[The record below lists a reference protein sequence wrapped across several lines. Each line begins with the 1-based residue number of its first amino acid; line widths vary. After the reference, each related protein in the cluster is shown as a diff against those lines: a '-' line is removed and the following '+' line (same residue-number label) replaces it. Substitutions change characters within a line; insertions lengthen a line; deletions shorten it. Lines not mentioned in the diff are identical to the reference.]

1 VTTLAFAAS
10 HGQERLWFADQV
22 SPDASPFVLVAGLEL
37 RGSLDADRLTEAIE
51 QVIELHEI
59 LRTTLVRRDHTLLQV
74 IHQTVPPAWK
84 PVVGRD
90 AARLGETTPARLA
103 RLDEQARSW
112 RPDLASGPLIRLTL
126 AELALDHW
134 VLHLAIHHTVA
145 DAVTLKLFL
154 QQVAAAYRGEQL
166 PAPRLQYAD
175 VSGWQR
181 ARSARGEF
189 AGDKAYWL
197 DRLHNL
203 PTVTWDVVP
212 RDDAHGAPG
221 VVYPG
226 EASGLNEALHRLATE
241 RQSPAQAVLLAA
253 VGTAVCLDLGL
264 SRVAVG
270 IPVDGRTRSDLRGL
284 LGFLVNSVTVPV
296 AVSPNEPFT
305 RVLDRVA
312 VEYVGALAHQELPF
326 DEVVRAVAPTRG
338 LTTSPVFHVIVTT
351 HAALLDGLDFPGVE
365 LIPRPVT
372 PPALPA
378 PLVVT
383 LPADDAKEPFTLSYD
398 YPLGRT
404 QAQRLAATVGALLLD
419 AVSGRAL
426 AISDLAARPSPEVQ
440 AQEKLRSPS
449 IVLQTPPAAL
459 VDLVARVLADAL
471 GRDRPLPADAHFF
484 QFGGHSLVA
493 IQALDDIAAELE
505 MEVPLALIFEHPVV
519 ADLAAA
525 LHAQTDLQRS
535 AIPRQPRVPHGR

>member
-1 VTTLAFAAS
+1 MTTLAFAAS

-51 QVIELHEI
+51 HVMERHEI
-59 LRTTLVRRDHTLLQV
+59 LRTTLVRREHTLLQV

-90 AARLGETTPARLA
+90 AGPPGETTPARLA
-103 RLDEQARSW
+103 RLDEQARTW
-112 RPDLASGPLIRLTL
+112 RPDLAAGPLIRLTL
-126 AELALDHW
+126 AELTLDHW

-145 DAVTLKLFL
+145 DAVTLRLFL

-181 ARSARGEF
+181 ARTARGEF
-189 AGDKAYWL
+189 DGDKAYWL
-197 DRLHNL
+197 DRLQEL
-203 PTVTWDVVP
+203 PPVTWDVVT
-212 RDDAHGAPG
+212 RDDTHDAPG
-221 VVYPG
+221 AVYPSDG
-226 EASGLNEALHRLATE
+226 CELNETLHRLATE
-241 RQSPAQAVLLAA
+241 RQSSAQAVLLAA
-253 VGTAVCLDLGL
+253 VGTAICLDLGL

-270 IPVDGRTRSDLRGL
+270 IPVDGRTRADLRGL
-284 LGFLVNSVTVPV
+284 LGFLVNSVSVPV

-305 RVLDRVA
+305 RILDRVA
-312 VEYVGALAHQELPF
+312 VEYAGALAHQELPF

-338 LTTSPVFHVIVTT
+338 LVTAPLSAVIVTT

-383 LPADDAKEPFTLSYD
+383 LPADGAEMPFTFSYD
-398 YPLGRT
+398 DPLGRT
-404 QAQRLAATVGALLLD
+404 QAQRLADTAARLLIE
-419 AVSGRAL
+419 AASGRAR
-426 AISDLAARPSPEVQ
+426 AISDLAARPAPEVQ
-440 AQEKLRSPS
+440 AQEEPAGSSIALR
-449 IVLQTPPAAL
+449 TPPTAL
-459 VDLVARVLADAL
+459 VDLVARVLANAL

-484 QFGGHSLVA
+484 QSGGHSLVA
-493 IQALDDIAAELE
+493 IQALDDIAAELGV
-505 MEVPLALIFEHPVV
+505 EVPLAQIFDHPVV

-525 LHAQTDLQRS
+525 LNAQTDLQRS